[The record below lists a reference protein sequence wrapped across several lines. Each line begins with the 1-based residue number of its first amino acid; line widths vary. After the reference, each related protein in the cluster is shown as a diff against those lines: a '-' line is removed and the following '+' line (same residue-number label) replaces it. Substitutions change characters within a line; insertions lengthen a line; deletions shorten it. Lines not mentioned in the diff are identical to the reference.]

1 VLPSRRNGQPVAAA
15 CSGGV
20 LTGPMVLKRIVT
32 AAVLMP
38 VVIALVLWAPT
49 WAVTLAIAAVILVA
63 LAEFFALGA
72 EIGQRA
78 YRFWTGA
85 CALALVY
92 AQWLWAQMKLVPLA
106 GGVTL
111 RGTPWS
117 AVLSRPPQLHDI
129 FFLFVLGICALSI
142 FARRPLVET
151 VPAAGISAS
160 ALLLV
165 AFPLSFAIRI
175 HGEGQFGPRLLLF
188 ALVVIW
194 VSDSLAYFV
203 GKAIGRTKLAP
214 RLSPQKT
221 WEGTA
226 ASLAGALL
234 VGFLSTRWIPVPAGH
249 LLAMA
254 VAANIAGQLGDAAES
269 AYKRSAGVKDS
280 GSLLPGH
287 GGLLDRIDGLILA
300 IPVVWY
306 YWHLL
311 LAPFD

>member
-1 VLPSRRNGQPVAAA
+1 
-15 CSGGV
+15 
-20 LTGPMVLKRIVT
+20 MLKRIIT
-32 AAVLMP
+32 GAVLMP
-38 VVIALVLWAPT
+38 VVVAVVLWAPSSV
-49 WAVTLAIAAVILVA
+49 VTLAVAAVILVA
-63 LAEFFALGA
+63 LAEFFGLGA
-72 EIGQRA
+72 QIGQRA

-92 AQWLWAQMKLVPLA
+92 TQWLWAQSKLVPLA

-117 AVLSRPPQLHDI
+117 AALSRPPDLHDV
-129 FFLFVLGICALSI
+129 FLLFVLGLCVLSV
-142 FARRPLVET
+142 FARRPFVE
-151 VPAAGISAS
+151 VLPSAGISAA

-194 VSDSLAYFV
+194 ASDSLAYFV
-203 GKAIGRTKLAP
+203 GKAVGRTKLAP
-214 RLSPQKT
+214 RLSPHKT

-234 VGFLSTRWIPVPAGH
+234 VAWAFTRWIPAPPAH

-254 VAANIAGQLGDAAES
+254 AAANIAGQLGDAAES

-287 GGLLDRIDGLILA
+287 GGLLDRIDGLIFA

>member
-1 VLPSRRNGQPVAAA
+1 M
-15 CSGGV
+15 
-20 LTGPMVLKRIVT
+20 MVKRIVT

-38 VVIALVLWAPT
+38 AVIALVLWAPT
-49 WAVTLAIAAVILVA
+49 WAVTLAIAAVMLAA

-78 YRFWTGA
+78 YRLWTGA

-106 GGVTL
+106 GGATL
-111 RGTPWS
+111 RGAPWS
-117 AVLSRPPQLHDI
+117 VIFSRPPELYDV
-129 FFLFVLGICALSI
+129 FFLFVLGVCALSI
-142 FARRPLVET
+142 FTRRPLVEA

-160 ALLLV
+160 GLLLV

-226 ASLAGALL
+226 ASLVGALL
-234 VGFLSTRWIPVPAGH
+234 VGLAFTRWIPLPLGH

-254 VAANIAGQLGDAAES
+254 AAANIAGQLGDAAES

-280 GSLLPGH
+280 GNLLPGH
-287 GGLLDRIDGLILA
+287 GGILDRIDGLILA
-300 IPVVWY
+300 IPVIWY
-306 YWHLL
+306 YWHLT
-311 LAPFD
+311 LAAFD